1 MGYTMALD
9 RVFIDLPELRPYF
22 YDGREVPD
30 DEPMR
35 ARVMATAELIVDL
48 ADSVSSMICH
58 GQLDHSDQKAWE
70 VALRLY
76 GRSQAVNLVI
86 EEDGNEGAWRKPTL
100 DLLRGTAGG
109 SMGLAD
115 EVEVRESSG

>member
-48 ADSVSSMICH
+48 ADSVSSMMGH
-58 GQLDHSDQKAWE
+58 GQLDPSDQKAWE
-70 VALRLY
+70 VALRSY
-76 GRSQAVNLVI
+76 GRSQAVSLII
-86 EEDGNEGAWRKPTL
+86 EEDGNEGAWRKPTI
-100 DLLRGTAGG
+100 DLLRGTTKG
-109 SMGLAD
+109 SMDLFD
-115 EVEVRESSG
+115 ELGVRESSA